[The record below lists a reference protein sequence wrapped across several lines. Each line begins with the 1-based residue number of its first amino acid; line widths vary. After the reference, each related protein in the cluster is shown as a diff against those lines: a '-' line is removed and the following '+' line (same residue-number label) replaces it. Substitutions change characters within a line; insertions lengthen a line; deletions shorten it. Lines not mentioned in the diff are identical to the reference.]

1 MEQEVKRVRQENM
14 QAGKLQRLLKDKEER
29 VGEQQARISELA
41 RDLVNL
47 RESNEEYREKL
58 IRLGQQDNS
67 GCD

>member
-1 MEQEVKRVRQENM
+1 MKRVRQENM

-41 RDLVNL
+41 RDVVNL

-58 IRLGQQDNS
+58 IRLGQQDNF